1 MVVLRKVTKV
11 KAMNIQ
17 QLHHVSLVTKDVD
30 RSVRFYRDIL
40 GLQQI
45 ARPPFDTVGAWLEA
59 GPVQIHLIAN
69 TGGTFRAN
77 RKIDT
82 ADGHFAIRVADF
94 RAAMDTLAAKGFGE
108 DLPDGDPK
116 RIVVRRTNVAGYPQ
130 AYLLDPDGNIIEI
143 NAAA

>member
-1 MVVLRKVTKV
+1 
-11 KAMNIQ
+11 MNIR

-30 RSVRFYRDIL
+30 RSARFYRELL
-40 GLQQI
+40 GFTQI
-45 ARPPFDTVGAWLEA
+45 PRPPFDTVGAWLEA

-69 TGGTFRAN
+69 TSGTFRAN
-77 RKIDT
+77 RMIDT

-94 RAAMDTLAAKGFGE
+94 RAALDTLAAKGFAE
-108 DLPDGDPK
+108 DLPEGDPM
-116 RIVVRRTNVAGYPQ
+116 RIVVRRSNVAGYPQ